1 MTSSKNFRVWSQL
14 SKKWMNSIVL
24 TSQGTP
30 MLQYVEQ
37 DPKTKKV
44 AHKVYLVDNY
54 HPVVQ
59 SGTGVKD
66 RTGIE
71 IFEGDI
77 VKVQEDSSKE
87 FIDGS
92 IVWGSYG
99 DDEYVKNVECWM
111 ISSHNLPLS
120 CAIGNGVDFD
130 RGPKTI
136 PDTLEVIRNIFENKE
151 VKSTK
156 ETNASDTKTIQETA

>member
-1 MTSSKNFRVWSQL
+1 MASSKNFRVWSKF

-44 AHKVYLVDNY
+44 VHKVYLVDNY

-71 IFEGDI
+71 VFEGDK
-77 VKVQEDSSKE
+77 VKVQLSDSDVYINGE
-87 FIDGS
+87 V
-92 IVWGSYG
+92 VWGNYF
-99 DDEYVKNVECWM
+99 DNEYVEGLECWI
-111 ISSHNLPLS
+111 ISPYNLPLS
-120 CAIGNGVDFD
+120 CAIQEGVHFG
-130 RGPKTI
+130 RGEETK
-136 PDTLEVIRNIFENKE
+136 PDTLEVIGNIFENPEE
-151 VKSTK
+151 VKQP
-156 ETNASDTKTIQETA
+156 EQTNKIDEQPKTV